1 MPAIAEPC
9 FVQGKA
15 DEEKDPLEFFPGI
28 SGRRCRFPGETA
40 LTLRAGRL
48 PASRKP
54 THQTHGGA
62 QAAREAAKRLR
73 PASTRVPQEWAGQKC
88 LA

>member
-15 DEEKDPLEFFPGI
+15 DEEKDPPELFPGI

-40 LTLRAGRL
+40 PTLRAGKL

-54 THQTHGGA
+54 VHQIDGG
-62 QAAREAAKRLR
+62 R
-73 PASTRVPQEWAGQKC
+73 PKSRGGR
-88 LA
+88 